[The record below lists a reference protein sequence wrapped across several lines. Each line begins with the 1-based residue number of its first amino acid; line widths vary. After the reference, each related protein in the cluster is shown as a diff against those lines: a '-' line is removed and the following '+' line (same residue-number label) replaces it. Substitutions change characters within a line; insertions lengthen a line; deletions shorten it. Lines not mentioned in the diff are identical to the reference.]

1 MFSVQGIGDVVIS
14 VMCNNEVASGAPL
27 RFFTDHE
34 VIPALTGQTFHGV
47 VLQNKKGVVAS
58 VQIGGFVTMAYTG
71 TDPAVGYKRFI
82 LDGEGIIKVDTSE
95 NVNNP
100 LRLVVDVDTDQKL
113 VTFML

>member
-34 VIPALTGQTFHGV
+34 VIPALTGQIFHGV
-47 VLQNKKGVVAS
+47 TLQSKRGIVTS
-58 VQIGGFVTMAYTG
+58 MQIGGFVTMSYVG
-71 TDPAVGYKRFI
+71 DDPIVGYRRF
-82 LDGEGIIKVDTSE
+82 LADSDGFIKVDT
-95 NVNNP
+95 NNDANNP
-100 LRLVVDVDTDQKL
+100 LRLVVDVDKDQKK